1 MKLKA
6 KTSISPRNWEDL
18 GKPEKQNVTCKSKLM
33 GYQDDSNKACVG
45 YLFLGRRQ
53 QFSSMKHELGI
64 LVESSMIW
72 FTYKKVN
79 WNQDN
84 TPFCEQNYEHRIRN
98 GGGGGVC

>member
-18 GKPEKQNVTCKSKLM
+18 GKPGKQNVTCKSKLM
-33 GYQDDSNKACVG
+33 GYQDDSNKACGG

-64 LVESSMIW
+64 LIESSMI
-72 FTYKKVN
+72 
-79 WNQDN
+79 
-84 TPFCEQNYEHRIRN
+84 
-98 GGGGGVC
+98 